1 MPRLKFN
8 KLRLLH
14 RKNNRVSQ
22 LNLVTKESKLLHQ
35 LKLLT
40 KLTSWK
46 PKVNNWYNLP
56 KFKRAET
63 S

>member
-22 LNLVTKESKLLHQ
+22 LDLVTKESKLLHQ

-46 PKVNNWYNLP
+46 PKVNN
-56 KFKRAET
+56 
-63 S
+63 